1 MRGAEISFGQLA
13 GQPQIG
19 SAVVTQ
25 NLALAGV
32 RKWRVKSFDRHLIF
46 YLPLEGGVR
55 IIRILHT
62 AQDWWNLLELTQ
74 QG

>member
-1 MRGAEISFGQLA
+1 
-13 GQPQIG
+13 
-19 SAVVTQ
+19 VTQ